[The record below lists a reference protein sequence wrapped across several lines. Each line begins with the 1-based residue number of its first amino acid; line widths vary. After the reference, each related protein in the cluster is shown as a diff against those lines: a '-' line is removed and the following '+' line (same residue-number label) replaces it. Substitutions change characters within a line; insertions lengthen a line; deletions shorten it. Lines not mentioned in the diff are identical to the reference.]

1 MFIETKFDPDK
12 DIQAPVP
19 NLAID
24 LEAAIDN
31 GIVVDTGVIAEY
43 NDIDCPSN
51 ILCRIHDTFE
61 AMDLQKAISANM
73 KAAKA
78 KADAKANVSP
88 ESNGPKVST
97 PSGESD

>member
-1 MFIETKFDPDK
+1 MFIETKFDPEK
-12 DIQAPVP
+12 DIQAVVP

-31 GIVVDTGVIAEY
+31 GVVVDTGVIAEY
-43 NDIDCPSN
+43 NDIDSPSN

-78 KADAKANVSP
+78 KSEAKAEVRSSANNAST
-88 ESNGPKVST
+88 SNGE
-97 PSGESD
+97 GD